1 MSAPPLDATARE
13 AIRWMVL
20 LQSGEAGPAERQRFD
35 AWLERDER
43 HRAAWLHLNG
53 PVADVLAPVRA
64 FHPHA
69 PDRAQAMAQALAQAK
84 TRLQRR
90 RRVLRGALALGGAG
104 AGTAALLQRFD
115 PLQHT
120 FADVHTATG
129 QRRHF
134 ALADGSTLLLNAR
147 SAADVQFTHERR
159 QVTLRAGAL
168 IADVLPGRQ
177 RPFCLVSAHGEVQPL
192 DAGRPARLLV
202 RQQAQGSLVAALDQ
216 ALRITPRQGPPVE
229 LPSGGTASLTAQGM
243 RPATEEAVAAAA
255 WESGRVTVY
264 DRPLGE
270 VIDALRAYRAGFLRI
285 DPAAAALKVYGS
297 YPLDDTDE
305 ALRSI
310 AETLPVAVHVHS
322 GGWLVRIERA

>member
-1 MSAPPLDATARE
+1 MSAPPLDAAARE

-20 LQSGEAGPAERQRFD
+20 LQGGEASPEERQRFN
-35 AWLERDER
+35 AWLGRDER
-43 HRAAWLHLNG
+43 HRAAWHHLNG

-64 FHPHA
+64 FNQQA
-69 PDRAQAMAQALAQAK
+69 PGRAQAMAAALVQAK

-90 RRVLRGALALGGAG
+90 RQALKGALALGGIG
-104 AGTAALLQRFD
+104 AGTAALLQRFE

-129 QRRHF
+129 QRRRF
-134 ALADGSTLLLNAR
+134 ALADGSALLLDAR
-147 SAADVQFTHERR
+147 SAADVQFTPERR

-177 RPFCLVSAHGEVQPL
+177 RPFCLASAHGEVQPL

-202 RQQAQGSLVAALDQ
+202 RQQAQGCLVAALGQ
-216 ALRITPRQGPPVE
+216 PLRITPRHGTAVE
-229 LPSGGTASLTAQGM
+229 LPSGGTASLSAQGV
-243 RPATEEAVAAAA
+243 RPALEEAVSAAA

-285 DPAAAALKVYGS
+285 APAAAALKVYGS

-322 GGWLVRIERA
+322 GGWLVRIELA